1 MKQKLQKILIG
12 CVALLLVICASTFI
26 DTRTAIKFASWGSKT
41 EVDIIKPIIEEFEK
55 ENPTIRVEFMH
66 IPQNYFQKI
75 HLLFASK
82 TPPDVLFIN
91 NLYLPIY
98 ADAGV
103 LEPIGEW
110 AEWDAYDDNTIRALS
125 WKGKLYAVPRD
136 VSNLVVFYNKDLF
149 DKAGLEYPTEDWTLE
164 EFLLVAQI
172 LTKNGVFGVSFEE
185 EPLFFLPYL
194 MSEGGGIVSDDLS
207 NIIIENE
214 KSKKGLEFYSN
225 LRKKYHVAPL
235 ADESASA
242 TMAQL
247 FLQEKIAM
255 HITGRWLVPKY
266 RAEAKFKWDI
276 ISFPKGDAGSVV
288 PLDASGWAVAD
299 KSKHK
304 EEAYT
309 FINFIS
315 NKKNIEKLTESGLIV
330 PARRDVQTSKYFLD
344 GKSPQNAQIF
354 IDIINTSKPTPVS
367 INYREILDNLSPF
380 LIYIFNLFF

>member
-12 CVALLLVICASTFI
+12 CVALLLVICASSFI

-344 GKSPQNAQIF
+344 GKPPQNAQIF

-367 INYREILDNLSPF
+367 INYREILDNLSPKF
-380 LIYIFNLFF
+380 EKMFR

>member
-315 NKKNIEKLTESGLIV
+315 NKKNKEKLTESGLIV

-367 INYREILDNLSPF
+367 INYREILDNLSPKF
-380 LIYIFNLFF
+380 EKMFR

>member
-12 CVALLLVICASTFI
+12 CVALLLVICASSFI

-136 VSNLVVFYNKDLF
+136 VSNFVVFYNKDLF

-367 INYREILDNLSPF
+367 INYREILDNLSPKF
-380 LIYIFNLFF
+380 EKMFR

>member
-12 CVALLLVICASTFI
+12 CVALLLVICASSFI

-207 NIIIENE
+207 NIIRENE

-354 IDIINTSKPTPVS
+354 INIINTSKPTPVS
-367 INYREILDNLSPF
+367 INYREILDNLSPKF
-380 LIYIFNLFF
+380 EKMFR

>member
-12 CVALLLVICASTFI
+12 CVALLLVICASSFI

-315 NKKNIEKLTESGLIV
+315 NKKNIEKLNESGLIV

-367 INYREILDNLSPF
+367 INYREILDNLSPKF
-380 LIYIFNLFF
+380 EKMFR

>member
-367 INYREILDNLSPF
+367 INYREILDNLSPKF
-380 LIYIFNLFF
+380 EKMFR

>member
-12 CVALLLVICASTFI
+12 CVALLLVICASSFI

-367 INYREILDNLSPF
+367 INYREILDNLSPKF
-380 LIYIFNLFF
+380 EKMFR